1 MYDSIPALVERMVA
15 DLGRLPDGDA
25 RRFFHATY
33 LRTTR
38 AVAEEIDR
46 GGLADG
52 AWLGRWDI
60 AFARPYLDVLDADLR
75 GEPLPRPRRVALLP
89 PRRQP
94 HPPPPRHPLL
104 RLAGHIHHALPP

>member
-46 GGLADG
+46 GGFADG

-60 AFARPYLDVLDADLR
+60 AFARLYLDVLDAGLR
-75 GEPLPRPRRVALLP
+75 G
-89 PRRQP
+89 QP
-94 HPPPPRHPLL
+94 GPPPPRGAL
-104 RLAGHIHHALPP
+104 RPPRGQPDLPPPPPAL